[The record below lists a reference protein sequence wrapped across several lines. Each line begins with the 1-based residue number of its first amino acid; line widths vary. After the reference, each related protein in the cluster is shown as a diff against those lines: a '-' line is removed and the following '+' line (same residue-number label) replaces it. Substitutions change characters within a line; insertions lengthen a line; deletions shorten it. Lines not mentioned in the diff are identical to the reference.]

1 LPESS
6 SLKDQSDLSLVQAMR
21 ARDREVRS
29 HEQAHVAASGGLA
42 NGGPSYQFAR
52 GPDGR
57 LYATGGEVN
66 IDVSA
71 VANDPRATIDKAQKI
86 RRAALAPTNPSQQD
100 KAVAARASAMAM
112 QAKIEIQ
119 RAAREDA
126 PAMNSNSNATQAH
139 ASKIDSFLNHDAARS
154 PSLDL
159 SI

>member
-1 LPESS
+1 M
-6 SLKDQSDLSLVQAMR
+6 QAMR

-57 LYATGGEVN
+57 LYATGGAVN

-100 KAVAARASAMAM
+100 KAVAARASTMAM

-126 PAMNSNSNATQAH
+126 PAADRHAPQANSKATQAH
-139 ASKIDSFLNHDAARS
+139 ESKLDSFLNHDAARS

-159 SI
+159 SV

>member
-29 HEQAHVAASGGLA
+29 HEQAHVAASG
-42 NGGPSYQFAR
+42 